1 MNDHLRVMNR
11 RQAII
16 LIQAV
21 TFVFITLL
29 LYTALDKLQHLERFR
44 FTLEASPWL
53 ASVHR
58 PFAVM
63 VPLVEMA
70 IVLLL
75 TFPRTQRFGLGL
87 SSALLGAFTVYVA
100 AMLVFAPKLPCGCG
114 GIINTLSWKAHLFIN
129 GTLTLLAILS
139 WRQYPKIKRA
149 VSISP
154 GEYERGFQG
163 AGEAE
168 YL

>member
-1 MNDHLRVMNR
+1 VNDHLRVVNR
-11 RQAII
+11 RSSII
-16 LIQAV
+16 LTQAV

-53 ASVHR
+53 AFVHR
-58 PFAVM
+58 PLAVM

-75 TFPRTQRFGLGL
+75 TFLRTQRFGLGL
-87 SSALLGAFTVYVA
+87 SAILMGAFTVYVA

-114 GIINTLSWKAHLFIN
+114 GIINTLSWKAHLVIT
-129 GTLTLLAILS
+129 GTLTLLATLA
-139 WRQYPKIKRA
+139 WHQYPKIKRA

-154 GEYERGFQG
+154 GEYEKRFTR

-168 YL
+168 HL